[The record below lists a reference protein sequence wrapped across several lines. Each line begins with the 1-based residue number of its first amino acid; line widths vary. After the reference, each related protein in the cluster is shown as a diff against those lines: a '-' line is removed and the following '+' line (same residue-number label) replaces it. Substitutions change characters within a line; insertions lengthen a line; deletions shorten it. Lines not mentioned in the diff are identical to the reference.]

1 MTNKQKT
8 YRAPKA
14 IYVQVD
20 NNMPILSG
28 SRNEMGS
35 GSTTDFND
43 KGDISD
49 AFDEV

>member
-1 MTNKQKT
+1 MNHQT

-14 IYVQVD
+14 FFVRVY
-20 NNMPILSG
+20 NKMPILSG
-28 SRNEMGS
+28 SLTDMGS

-49 AFDEV
+49 AFDED

>member
-1 MTNKQKT
+1 MKQKT
-8 YRAPKA
+8 YRAPMA
-14 IYVQVD
+14 TSVQVY
-20 NNMPILSG
+20 NMTPILAG

-49 AFDEV
+49 AFDED